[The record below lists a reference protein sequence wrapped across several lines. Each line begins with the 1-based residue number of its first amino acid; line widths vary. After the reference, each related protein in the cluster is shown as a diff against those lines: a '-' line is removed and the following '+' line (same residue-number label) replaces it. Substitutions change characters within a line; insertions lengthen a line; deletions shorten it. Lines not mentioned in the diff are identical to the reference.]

1 MTKIRVLILLTTIA
15 IVGGLSYLFSLY
27 ARGYR
32 LDSKNLKI
40 TPSGLLIV
48 KSNPEGA
55 QVLVNQ
61 EPKGFTNLNLTLSP
75 ETYDI
80 TVKKEGYTPWNK
92 RLTIKKEEV
101 TEVDAHLFKIAPSLS
116 AITFNSCL
124 NPASSSDST
133 KIAFIVPATTQNIK
147 EGKEGLWVLD
157 NINLPLGFS
166 RDPRRITNGDLKD
179 SKWIW
184 SPNGREILFVTPKG
198 KFLLDTSTFT
208 PQDKRTNIAAKA
220 ETIIEEWQKEEQKI
234 LASKI
239 KALPDKIS
247 EIIANY
253 AEDVSFSPD
262 ETKILYKA
270 KVDTTIPNEIIKPV
284 PGASTQKQERDIKK
298 DKIYVYDIKEDRNF
312 LITDNS
318 ANLQIG
324 QYVPKDNKVNQK
336 ILWFPTSRHLIWA
349 KEGKIIIMDYDGT
362 NLQEVY
368 SGSYFAPYAFPTLT
382 NDRILILTNLGA
394 DSQEANLYSLSLK

>member
-80 TVKKEGYTPWNK
+80 TVKKEGYTTWNK

-124 NPASSSDST
+124 NPTSSLDST
-133 KIAFIVPATTQNIK
+133 KVAFIVPATTQNIK
-147 EGKEGLWVLD
+147 EEKEGLWVLD

-166 RDPRRITNGDLKD
+166 RDPRRITDGDLKD
-179 SKWIW
+179 SNWIW
-184 SPNGREILFVTPKG
+184 SPNGREILLVTPKG

-220 ETIIEEWQKEEQKI
+220 DTIIEEWQKEEQRI
-234 LASKI
+234 LDSKI

-247 EIIANY
+247 EIMANY

-312 LITDNS
+312 LITDDS

-324 QYVPKDNKVNQK
+324 QYAPKDNKVDQK

>member
-80 TVKKEGYTPWNK
+80 TVKKEGYTTWNK

-124 NPASSSDST
+124 NPASSPDST

-147 EGKEGLWVLD
+147 EEKEGLWVLD

-166 RDPRRITNGDLKD
+166 RDPRRITDGDLKD
-179 SKWIW
+179 SNWIW
-184 SPNGREILFVTPKG
+184 SPNGREILLVTPKG
-198 KFLLDTSTFT
+198 KFLLDTATFT

-220 ETIIEEWQKEEQKI
+220 DTTIEEWQKEEQKI
-234 LASKI
+234 LDSKI

-247 EIIANY
+247 EIMANY

-318 ANLQIG
+318 TNLQIG
-324 QYVPKDNKVNQK
+324 QYAPKDNKVDQK

>member
-80 TVKKEGYTPWNK
+80 TVKKEGYTTWNK

-124 NPASSSDST
+124 NPTSSLDST
-133 KIAFIVPATTQNIK
+133 KVAFIVPATTQNIK
-147 EGKEGLWVLD
+147 EEKEGLWVLD

-166 RDPRRITNGDLKD
+166 RDPRRITDGDLKD
-179 SKWIW
+179 SNWIW
-184 SPNGREILFVTPKG
+184 SPNGREILLVTPKG
-198 KFLLDTSTFT
+198 KFLLDTATFT

-220 ETIIEEWQKEEQKI
+220 DTTIEEWQKEEQKI
-234 LASKI
+234 LDSKI

-324 QYVPKDNKVNQK
+324 QYAPKDNKVDQK